1 MVFNVLICFCGNNF
15 LLNPFIMVEVW
26 AMPPTP
32 NSMYMAHQYRL
43 LDCKRGFSANKSRK
57 MGIQMFTI
65 SVVFFIF
72 CCKFYTFFYVCM
84 LVHCCAECRMMQR
97 VLQRFG
103 RPSAMF
109 GNSFA
114 AHPQSVRSQ
123 FRGCTWVYCGM
134 FCNPFRGVRHAF
146 VERSQ
151 RVRFLY
157 VTYSHYKSM
166 VFDVQKYG
174 FWRAKRGFLSYK
186 SMVFVF

>member
-1 MVFNVLICFCGNNF
+1 
-15 LLNPFIMVEVW
+15 MVEVW
-26 AMPPTP
+26 AMNPTP

-57 MGIQMFTI
+57 MVMQMFTI

-109 GNSFA
+109 GNPFA
-114 AHPQSVRSQ
+114 AHPQLVRSQ
-123 FRGCTWVYCGM
+123 FRGCT
-134 FCNPFRGVRHAF
+134 HAF
-146 VERSQ
+146 VECSQ

-174 FWRAKRGFLSYK
+174 F
-186 SMVFVF
+186 

>member
-1 MVFNVLICFCGNNF
+1 MVFSVLICFCGNNF
-15 LLNPFIMVEVW
+15 LLNPFIMVEIW
-26 AMPPTP
+26 AMNPTP

-84 LVHCCAECRMMQR
+84 LGHCCAECRMMQR

-114 AHPQSVRSQ
+114 AHPQSVPYAWRSVSQ
-123 FRGCTWVYCGM
+123 PVSWVFARICGT
-134 FCNPFRGVRHAF
+134 FATCSFSVCYIFA
-146 VERSQ
+146 
-151 RVRFLY
+151 L
-157 VTYSHYKSM
+157 
-166 VFDVQKYG
+166 QKYG
-174 FWRAKRGFLSYK
+174 F
-186 SMVFVF
+186 

>member
-1 MVFNVLICFCGNNF
+1 
-15 LLNPFIMVEVW
+15 MVEVW
-26 AMPPTP
+26 AMNPTP

-57 MGIQMFTI
+57 MVMQMFTI

-97 VLQRFG
+97 VSQSFG

-114 AHPQSVRSQ
+114 AHPQSVPYAWRSVRNQ
-123 FRGCTWVYCGM
+123 
-134 FCNPFRGVRHAF
+134 FRGVRHAF

-166 VFDVQKYG
+166 VFAVQKYG
-174 FWRAKRGFLSYK
+174 FCRAKRWFLHCK
-186 SMVFVF
+186 K

>member
-1 MVFNVLICFCGNNF
+1 
-15 LLNPFIMVEVW
+15 MVEVW
-26 AMPPTP
+26 AMNPTP
-32 NSMYMAHQYRL
+32 NSMYMAHQYRV

-57 MGIQMFTI
+57 IVMQMFTI

-97 VLQRFG
+97 VLQRYG

-109 GNSFA
+109 GNPFA
-114 AHPQSVRSQ
+114 AHPQLVRNQ

-174 FWRAKRGFLSYK
+174 FWGAKRGYLSYK

>member
-26 AMPPTP
+26 AMNPTP

-84 LVHCCAECRMMQR
+84 LGHCCAECRMMQR

-114 AHPQSVRSQ
+114 ALLQTVSSRRGPIYRARIYVFATHLQSVQ
-123 FRGCTWVYCGM
+123 NTFT
-134 FCNPFRGVRHAF
+134 
-146 VERSQ
+146 ERSQ
-151 RVRFLY
+151 RVLFLY

-174 FWRAKRGFLSYK
+174 F
-186 SMVFVF
+186 

>member
-1 MVFNVLICFCGNNF
+1 
-15 LLNPFIMVEVW
+15 MVEVW
-26 AMPPTP
+26 AMNPTP

-84 LVHCCAECRMMQR
+84 LGHCCAECRMMQR
-97 VLQRFG
+97 VLQRYG

-114 AHPQSVRSQ
+114 AYSQSVRNQ
-123 FRGCTWVYCGM
+123 FCGCTWVYCGV
-134 FCNPFRGVRHAF
+134 FATNFVGVRGYIAECFAIHF
-146 VERSQ
+146 VVFATHLWN
-151 RVRFLY
+151 VRNGFVFCMLHIRITKVWFL
-157 VTYSHYKSM
+157 T
-166 VFDVQKYG
+166 
-174 FWRAKRGFLSYK
+174 YK
-186 SMVFVF
+186 SMVFVVQKGGF

>member
-26 AMPPTP
+26 AMNPTP

-57 MGIQMFTI
+57 MVMQMFTI

-97 VLQRFG
+97 VSQSFG

-114 AHPQSVRSQ
+114 AHPQSVPYAWRSVRNQ
-123 FRGCTWVYCGM
+123 FRGCSPRICGM
-134 FCNPFRGVRHAF
+134 FATCSFSVCYIFA
-146 VERSQ
+146 
-151 RVRFLY
+151 L
-157 VTYSHYKSM
+157 
-166 VFDVQKYG
+166 QKYG
-174 FWRAKRGFLSYK
+174 F
-186 SMVFVF
+186 